1 MSITSIPAIIHHR
14 SRWRSARITIRS
26 RYYRGEP
33 RVSVRIGEVTILLDN
48 ARALRLANELVDAYE
63 TAGDDHD

>member
-1 MSITSIPAIIHHR
+1 MSVPAIIHHR
-14 SRWRSARITIRS
+14 RRWRSAHITIRS
-26 RYYRGEP
+26 RHYRGEP
-33 RVSVRIGEVTILLDN
+33 RVSVRVGEVTVLLDN